1 MALTGGVGAISR
13 YGMDKAISSKA
24 INRSTFPWGTFLV
37 NSLGSLLL
45 GAITAL
51 HVSGKLNSDLATLFG
66 TGFCGSFTTFST
78 YMYESFK
85 LIEEGSWAEGLKNIL
100 GTAVFCAG
108 FGAIGL
114 ILGSI

>member
-1 MALTGGVGAISR
+1 MALTGGVGAVCR
-13 YGMDKAISSKA
+13 YGLDKTISSKA
-24 INRSTFPWGTFLV
+24 VNKSTFPWGTFVV

-51 HVSGKLNSDLATLFG
+51 HVHAKLNSELATLFG

-85 LIEEGSWAEGLKNIL
+85 LIEEGSWTQGLKNIL
-100 GTAVFCAG
+100 GTALFCAG

-114 ILGSI
+114 ILGGI